1 MIQHIA
7 LFRWK
12 RDASA
17 EAIDKAMAEL
27 VMLKEKIPG
36 IVELSS
42 GVSFSERSRGYTHAL
57 VGRFINRAALDAH
70 FPHPEHQRV
79 LEHFINGI
87 RLESIVFDYEV

>member
-7 LFRWK
+7 IFHWK
-12 RDASA
+12 EDASP
-17 EAIDKAMAEL
+17 EAINKAMAEL

-42 GVSFSERSRGYTHAL
+42 GVNVSERAKGYTHAL

-79 LEHFINGI
+79 LRQFVNAI
-87 RLESIVFDYEV
+87 RLESLVFDYEI